1 MQQGQTALTPG
12 PTHPLPRLNRLA
24 GPVPRDL
31 YVPEKKVAN
40 FFVQKMVTFVASN
53 VAF

>member
-12 PTHPLPRLNRLA
+12 PTHPLPRLSRLA

-31 YVPEKKVAN
+31 YVPEKRLQ
-40 FFVQKMVTFVASN
+40 FFFAQKMVTFVASN